1 MPIIRVEMWEGR
13 SLDQKRQLVAT
24 LTRET
29 ALITGCSEDSI
40 YIIIDDVK
48 KENWGA
54 GGQLCS
60 DKYPDNPTTIAS
72 K

>member
-13 SLDQKRQLVAT
+13 SKAQKAELVESFSNEMA
-24 LTRET
+24 R
-29 ALITGCSEDSI
+29 ITGCGLDSI
-40 YIIIDDVK
+40 YVVIDEVT

-60 DKYPDNPTTIAS
+60 ENTLIKRGYL
-72 K
+72 

>member
-13 SLDQKRQLVAT
+13 STEQKRELVEVIT
-24 LTRET
+24 KET
-29 ALITGCSEDSI
+29 ARITGCGIESVYVVIE
-40 YIIIDDVK
+40 DVK

-60 DKYPDNPTTIAS
+60 DKYPD
-72 K
+72 